1 MKSLESSC
9 SRRAFLALAAGL
21 SVPSW
26 ALRAIGAANAAAAD
40 AAGAEQETANTAATD
55 ADASKAQAACK
66 PLRRAIPKTGETLA
80 AVGLGTWQ
88 GLSRARLDASK
99 AVLARFVEFGGE
111 LVDTAP
117 MYGDAESAI
126 GDIVEA
132 LDARERLFLATKV
145 MTTGREAGREQ
156 MRKSFEYLGITRLDL
171 MQVHNLVDWRTQLET
186 LRELRAAGTVRYVG
200 VTHYLAGAHPQLEAI
215 VRGEDV
221 DFVQVNYNI
230 GVRDAEKRLLPL
242 AADRGVAV
250 IINRPYEEGE
260 LFGRVRGA
268 TLPPWAAEIG
278 CATFGQLFLKYIL
291 SHPAVTCVIP
301 GTDKLAHVE
310 DNMGA
315 GCGALPDAGQRKR
328 MTDWFDAL

>member
-1 MKSLESSC
+1 MKSLESPC

-21 SVPSW
+21 SVHAW
-26 ALRAIGAANAAAAD
+26 TRQ
-40 AAGAEQETANTAATD
+40 AAGAPAADTTD
-55 ADASKAQAACK
+55 ATNGAGAGAADVAGAVDAPSACK
-66 PLRRAIPKTGETLA
+66 AMRRAIPKTGETLA

-88 GLSRARLDASK
+88 GLSRAQLEASK
-99 AVLARFVEFGGE
+99 AVLARFVELGGE

-126 GDIVEA
+126 GDIVRA
-132 LDARERLFLATKV
+132 LDLRDRLFLATKV
-145 MTTGREAGREQ
+145 MTTGREAGRDQ

-171 MQVHNLVDWRTQLET
+171 MQVHNLVDWRTQLAT
-186 LRELRAAGTVRYVG
+186 LRELRAAGTVRYAG
-200 VTHYLAGAHPQLEAI
+200 VTHYTTGAHAQLEGI
-215 VRGEDV
+215 VKNEDV
-221 DFVQVNYNI
+221 DFLQVNYNI

-250 IINRPYEEGE
+250 VINRPYEEGA

-268 TLPPWAAEIG
+268 PLPGWAAEIG
-278 CATFGQLFLKYIL
+278 CASFGQIFLKYIL

-301 GTDKLAHVE
+301 GTDKIAHVE

-315 GCGALPDAGQRKR
+315 ACGALPDASQRKR
-328 MTDWFDAL
+328 MAEWFDAL